1 MAQYFHQAMPADGK
15 TIGGQAPS
23 TKVSKVRDAMGST
36 VLSKRGNIWKRKK
49 LKRSA
54 NAARGGNERA
64 RGMRSWIAS
73 QRGYWAGPSGLRG
86 AGRDTGTVN
95 PLANSARADLTKVSA
110 PGRVQPVGVYLP
122 KAGG

>member
-1 MAQYFHQAMPADGK
+1 VAQYFHQALPADGK
-15 TIGGQAPS
+15 SIGGQAPS

-36 VLSKRGNIWKRKK
+36 VLSKRGNMWKRKK
-49 LKRSA
+49 LKRTA

-95 PLANSARADLTKVSA
+95 LLAGSSRADLTKVSA
-110 PGRVQPVGVYLP
+110 PGRVRPVGVYLP